1 MPTLWIASLWLSLAA
16 AGPASPGPTLAREDT
31 MRTEVSEVLVRAP
44 RVTLDEIL
52 DRIARGERHRDSL
65 IVDQAFVATFRLARA
80 LKPGDEPELLQETVM
95 QVYKKRPDKVRG
107 EVIRLWRKK
116 EEKKKNDDETVQV
129 NFRSDMSEEIVNFAF
144 RPEARRSFRYKI
156 LSRDLVGDHL
166 IYRIRFEPKSL
177 LDPSVP
183 SGEVWVDTNDFVILR
198 QEVSF
203 ERSPVPLI
211 LKGVDRM
218 VIERQRVGEY
228 WVLRRVLLR
237 AQSTFTL
244 PKLGKQFDFALQ
256 FDQYAINRGLADSL
270 FTEKR

>member
-1 MPTLWIASLWLSLAA
+1 M
-16 AGPASPGPTLAREDT
+16 
-31 MRTEVSEVLVRAP
+31 
-44 RVTLDEIL
+44 
-52 DRIARGERHRDSL
+52 
-65 IVDQAFVATFRLARA
+65 
-80 LKPGDEPELLQETVM
+80 
-95 QVYKKRPDKVRG
+95 
-107 EVIRLWRKK
+107 
-116 EEKKKNDDETVQV
+116 
-129 NFRSDMSEEIVNFAF
+129 
-144 RPEARRSFRYKI
+144 
-156 LSRDLVGDHL
+156 
-166 IYRIRFEPKSL
+166 
-177 LDPSVP
+177 
-183 SGEVWVDTNDFVILR
+183 DTNDFVILR

-228 WVLRRVLLR
+228 WSLRRVLLR